1 MILGYNVDFDV
12 SIIILIIDISSIF
25 FIIIIVLISY
35 QKNKPNLIRYIGKS
49 TLMVFYT
56 TFFTILFFCQEIIS
70 TLAISIFMAFLIIMI
85 SKLIEMRNYERYVYK
100 KYIKNDKYPPI
111 SLQIKIVRFQRAYY
125 NLRLFLYIFP
135 FLNLTFNLII
145 LWRHSYYN
153 EALLISVIPIIII
166 MVGYENFYF

>member
-1 MILGYNVDFDV
+1 
-12 SIIILIIDISSIF
+12 
-25 FIIIIVLISY
+25 
-35 QKNKPNLIRYIGKS
+35 
-49 TLMVFYT
+49 
-56 TFFTILFFCQEIIS
+56 
-70 TLAISIFMAFLIIMI
+70 MI
-85 SKLIEMRNYERYVYK
+85 SKLIEMRNYERYIYK

-166 MVGYENFYF
+166 SILTFYSNSHSSQTLYPKGVLDIFKANIRWHYYFHSF